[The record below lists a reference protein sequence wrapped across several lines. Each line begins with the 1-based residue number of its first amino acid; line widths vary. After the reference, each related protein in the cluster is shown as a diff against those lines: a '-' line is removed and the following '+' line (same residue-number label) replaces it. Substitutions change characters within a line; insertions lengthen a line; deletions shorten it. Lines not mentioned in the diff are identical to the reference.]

1 MTACTRPVHDR
12 ASAHSGVDGRR
23 QSESSLLAEELL
35 TMASGKGNVSF
46 KFVVPGR
53 LAGHAPVDVLMPTEY
68 METTNWTL

>member
-1 MTACTRPVHDR
+1 
-12 ASAHSGVDGRR
+12 
-23 QSESSLLAEELL
+23 
-35 TMASGKGNVSF
+35 MASGKGNVFF